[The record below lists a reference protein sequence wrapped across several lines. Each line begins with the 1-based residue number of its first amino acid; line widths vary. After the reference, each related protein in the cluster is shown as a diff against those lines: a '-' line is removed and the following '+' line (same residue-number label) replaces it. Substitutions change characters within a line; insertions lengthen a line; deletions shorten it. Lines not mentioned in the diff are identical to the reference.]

1 MLATDQDTLQRD
13 LVEVGRKYTRKV
25 YNNVR
30 GVVGEDV
37 FSVLSPYK
45 NTLPTVG
52 GGDNVHSGEC
62 VSIWLVLV
70 DPRPTRLLVTT
81 HRGWGI
87 AKKS

>member
-45 NTLPTVG
+45 NAFTVG
-52 GGDNVHSGEC
+52 IPATGRRGYPKQQACLPKAGNEC
-62 VSIWLVLV
+62 VPIWEKIKI
-70 DPRPTRLLVTT
+70 TQ
-81 HRGWGI
+81 
-87 AKKS
+87 